1 MAEWIWHSDSN
12 KMIKSVDIEERLKC
26 LINTSG
32 QNKEMTFLTEQ
43 GLYDVTNY

>member
-1 MAEWIWHSDSN
+1 MAEWIGHSDSN

-43 GLYDVTNY
+43 GLYDVKKY